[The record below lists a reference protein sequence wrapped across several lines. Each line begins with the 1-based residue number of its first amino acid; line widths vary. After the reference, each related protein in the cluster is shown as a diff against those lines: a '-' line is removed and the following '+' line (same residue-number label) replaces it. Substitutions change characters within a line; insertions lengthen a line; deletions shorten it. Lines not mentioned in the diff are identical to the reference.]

1 MTLIRSISA
10 ESAKLFTLKTWWIL
24 LLVMVGYVGFTAA
37 LFAVIFSGLLGG
49 VQPLEGAAAAQAVYS
64 AGSTIGYAFP
74 VLVGAFLV
82 TAEFRHGTL
91 TPTFLATP
99 SRGAV
104 LGAKAIVAAL
114 IGAVFGLGML
124 LASVLPGAAILGATG
139 NETALGDSDVW
150 ALFAR
155 TVLAMAIWA
164 VLGLGLGSVFR
175 NQVIVIVVVLAFTQ
189 FLEPILR
196 VVLSFTDVSAS
207 FGQFLPG
214 AASDALVGS
223 GFMSMMMTGGAGPAG
238 LDWWQ
243 GGLVLAGIA
252 AVLVLIGALTT
263 WRRDV
268 D

>member
-10 ESAKLFTLKTWWIL
+10 ESAKLFGLKTWWIL
-24 LLVMVGYVGFTAA
+24 LLVMVGYVGMTAA
-37 LFAVIFSGLLGG
+37 AFGAIFGGVLGG
-49 VQPLEGAAAAQAVYS
+49 EQPIEGVAAAEAVYS
-64 AGSTIGYAFP
+64 SGSTIGYAFP
-74 VLVGAFLV
+74 VLVGTFLV

-99 SRGAV
+99 SRHTV
-104 LGAKAIVAAL
+104 LAAKVVVAAIV
-114 IGAVFGLGML
+114 GAVFGIGMV
-124 LASVLPGAAILGATG
+124 LASVVPGAAILGATG
-139 NETALGDSDVW
+139 NETGLGDGDLW
-150 ALFAR
+150 AMFAR

-164 VLGLGLGSVFR
+164 VLGLGLGSVFT

-189 FLEPILR
+189 FVEPILR
-196 VVLSFTDVSAS
+196 TVLGFTDLNAS

-214 AASDALVGS
+214 AASDALVGA
-223 GFMSMMMTGGAGPAG
+223 GFLSAMLGGGG
-238 LDWWQ
+238 DQLDWWQ
-243 GGLVLAGIA
+243 GGLVLGGMA